1 MIIKNYELNKI
12 DFKKNNFFL
21 FYGKNDGYQNEI
33 IEKYFTSKFEGRIDR
48 YDENEFIS
56 NNQIII
62 TEMMNKSFF
71 ESNKLI
77 IISRVSDK
85 IFNLIDDILDK
96 NLSDIKIIFKCG
108 MLEKR
113 SKIRNLFEKRNDLVI
128 IPFYEDNEQSLLSI
142 INSFIIKN
150 KINLARESVNL
161 LIDRSGG
168 NRENLKTEL
177 NKILN
182 FSFSNKNI
190 SFDDVKKLSNLAENV
205 EVNHLVNYYLSKN
218 SKNVAKI
225 LNENNYSDE
234 DCILIIRS
242 ILSKSKRLLGIIEK
256 YEENKNLDQIIL
268 QVRPPIF
275 WKDKDIVKKQVKSW
289 NLSDLREIIYKIN
302 EIETLLKNSSKNS
315 LNILS
320 DFIFNY

>member
-33 IEKYFTSKFEGRIDR
+33 IEKYFTSKFEGQIDR

-142 INSFIIKN
+142 INSFITKN